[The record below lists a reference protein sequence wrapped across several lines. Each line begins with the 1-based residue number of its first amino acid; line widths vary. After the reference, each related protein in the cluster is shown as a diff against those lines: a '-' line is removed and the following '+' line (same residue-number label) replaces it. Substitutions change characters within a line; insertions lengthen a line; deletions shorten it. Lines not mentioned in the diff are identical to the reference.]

1 MIEIEPEHLTGYLHK
16 ASPTCCIT
24 FPDLRGQGNFNI
36 NILCTM
42 LLLFLTVKSLS
53 ENDTVYNLTF
63 FFSKSILIFLPLQ
76 VVYEDLTMVH
86 LTSPYVPEY
95 LAFREVGFL
104 VDAISRLGKSKP
116 ELLPQVI

>member
-1 MIEIEPEHLTGYLHK
+1 MLGVTLRWTRTQPRESTNTPSRFMLWSSGMMGHLARIQT
-16 ASPTCCIT
+16 
-24 FPDLRGQGNFNI
+24 
-36 NILCTM
+36 
-42 LLLFLTVKSLS
+42 LS
-53 ENDTVYNLTF
+53 CL
-63 FFSKSILIFLPLQ
+63 LPLQ

-104 VDAISRLGKSKP
+104 VDAISRLGKNKP